1 VRHAHD
7 GSITP
12 LVAFVL
18 ATCASLAIAVGRVGE
33 RLVMDERARIVAEA
47 ASLAGIYGGIDAAER
62 VARRNEGI
70 VVSFVD
76 SRDRDGRFQT
86 TVSFSDRR
94 AMATAVDTWTSLT
107 STLEP

>member
-12 LVAFVL
+12 LVAVIL
-18 ATCASLAIAVGRVGE
+18 ALCASMAVAVGQVGE
-33 RLVMDERARIVAEA
+33 RLVIDERARIVAEA

-62 VARRNEGI
+62 VARRNDGI
-70 VVSFVD
+70 VVAFVD
-76 SRDRDGRFQT
+76 SRDRDGKFQT

-94 AMATAVDTWTSLT
+94 AMATAVDTWTSPT
-107 STLEP
+107 PTLEP